1 MRLTALALL
10 ALPACDQ
17 DRYLCGPGT
26 HVEGEWCVVDDED
39 PRPDTDD
46 TDDTDDTGDGGT
58 DSGRDDSATDTGDDT
73 GSAEPARLVI
83 NEFMASNDTRV
94 SDEAGEFDDWLE
106 IYNAGG
112 QAMPLDAV
120 SLTDD
125 TETLD
130 LYTFPAG
137 SSLGPGEWTFVWC
150 DQQTDQGDNHANFT
164 LQSAG
169 DRVLLVRD
177 PLGDAEV
184 LDDVQWTDMAT
195 EVAAARYPDGS
206 SSWVETENV
215 TPGAA
220 NQE

>member
-1 MRLTALALL
+1 MLALML
-10 ALPACDQ
+10 ACADG
-17 DRYLCGPGT
+17 RYLCGPGT
-26 HVEGEWCVVDDED
+26 HVDGDWCVANED
-39 PRPDTDD
+39 TGGPADTDD
-46 TDDTDDTGDGGT
+46 TDTESDADSDSDSDSDSDADSDTD
-58 DSGRDDSATDTGDDT
+58 TDTGEEP
-73 GSAEPARLVI
+73 EPARLVI
-83 NEFMASNDTRV
+83 NEYMASNDTKV
-94 SDEAGEFDDWLE
+94 YDEASEYDDWLE

-112 QAMPLDAV
+112 QSMALDNV

-150 DQQTDQGDNHANFT
+150 DQAPDQGDNHANFT

-177 PLGDAEV
+177 PLGSAEV
-184 LDDVQWTDMAT
+184 LDEVEWTDMAA
-195 EVAAARYPDGS
+195 EVAAARYPDGGDD
-206 SSWVETENV
+206 WVITENV

-220 NQE
+220 NRE